1 MTSRASIDENLA
13 VGVTSM
19 ILSFSSG
26 NIEVASPEVE
36 ETLGYLPNEL
46 IGLSFAALIH
56 PEDQFAFDDAETLFW
71 ESRKRSYLRVRLLDA
86 RSEYVEVDIAFAR
99 RTEGDDPTLTIE
111 LSLLEAT
118 IDLDDPTFTTSEID
132 EITGLYTIDY
142 LNSEYERVRKVIGD
156 ELPGVALLLVDIDRF
171 SVIESALG
179 VHGSHA
185 VLRVVANRFED
196 ALGGLFLLVHVKRDN
211 FAVLCLGVTEHA
223 QVEMVAHALRTTL
236 DSPVIAPDGEEV
248 VVTASIGVAFAFDQS
263 TSGVDLVD
271 SATLARDR
279 AKARGSGKLEYFAES
294 MVSNAKDRRNFEN
307 MVRRAIDDEDIVVLF
322 QPIISL
328 EARKICGVEALV
340 RLRHQDRGLI
350 SPTEFIP
357 VAKEIGRLPRMGAKV
372 AKYALESLQEWQ
384 RRYPDQEL
392 TLGLNLSGDELE
404 EPDLVSNLISQVGA
418 SGIDPSILMVEIGT
432 VDNNPSSK
440 AHNSIE
446 QLAKANI
453 GLSVD
458 EFGAGSSALSIFSRY
473 QVSQVKIDRSLVLTL
488 GQNERVL
495 GVVGGLVNLAHSM
508 KAEVVGIGV
517 ERAEQIRLM
526 RSINID
532 KVQGYHIGPPIE
544 RDQIET
550 QLELLSVRP
559 TS

>member
-1 MTSRASIDENLA
+1 MTSKASVDDSLA
-13 VGVTSM
+13 AGVTSM

-46 IGLSFAALIH
+46 IGLSFASLIH
-56 PEDQFAFDDAETLFW
+56 PEDQFAFDDVETSFW
-71 ESRKRSYLRVRLLDA
+71 ESRKRSYIRIRLLDA
-86 RSEYVEVDIAFAR
+86 RSEYVEVDLAFAR

-111 LSLLEAT
+111 LSLYEPT

-142 LNSEYERVRKVIGD
+142 LISEYERTRKVIGD
-156 ELPGVALLLVDIDRF
+156 ELPGIALLLVDIDRF
-171 SVIESALG
+171 SVIEGALG
-179 VHGSHA
+179 LNGSHA

-196 ALGGLFLLVHVKRDN
+196 ALGGLFLLVHVKRDK

-223 QVEMVAHALRTTL
+223 QVEMVARALRTTL

-248 VVTASIGVAFAFDQS
+248 VVTASIGVAFAYDQS
-263 TSGVDLVD
+263 ISGTELVE

-294 MVSNAKDRRNFEN
+294 MISNAKDRRNFEN
-307 MVRRAIDDEDIVVLF
+307 MVRRAIDDEEIVVLF

-340 RLRHQDRGLI
+340 RLKHQERGLI
-350 SPTEFIP
+350 SPAEFIP

-372 AKYALESLQEWQ
+372 ARYALDSLLSWQ
-384 RRYPDQEL
+384 KLYPDQEL

-404 EPDLVSNLISQVGA
+404 ESDLVNDLISQVNS
-418 SGIDPSILMVEIGT
+418 SGIDPSLLLVEIGT
-432 VDNNPSSK
+432 VDNNPNSK
-440 AHNSIE
+440 AHRSIE
-446 QLAKANI
+446 ALANAKI

-458 EFGAGSSALSIFSRY
+458 EFGAGSSALSVFSRY
-473 QVSQVKIDRSLVLTL
+473 QVSQVKVDRSLVLTL

-508 KAEVVGIGV
+508 NAEVVGIGV

-544 RDQIET
+544 REQIET
-550 QLELLSVRP
+550 QLELLSTRS